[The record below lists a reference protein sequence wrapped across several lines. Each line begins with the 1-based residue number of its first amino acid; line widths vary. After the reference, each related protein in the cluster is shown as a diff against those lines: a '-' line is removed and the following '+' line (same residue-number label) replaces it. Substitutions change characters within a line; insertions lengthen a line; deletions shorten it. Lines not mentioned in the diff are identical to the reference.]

1 MLGLPCVGAAMTRAN
16 EVIRRARERL
26 ELTAQE
32 AASRAGLSVHDCGDL
47 ERQLNL
53 ENAGEIEIEIA
64 IARSSTKDYIGEIRV
79 DQTGIG
85 RGELRL

>member
-1 MLGLPCVGAAMTRAN
+1 MTRAN

-32 AASRAGLSVHDCGDL
+32 AASRAGVSVHDCGDL
-47 ERQLNL
+47 ERQQNL
-53 ENAGEIEIEIA
+53 ENAGEIEIE